1 MLKERGAKW
10 KNRRKYSKKGLSV
23 MAGLIPFNKNK
34 ISLGKTGFQ
43 DFYNMLDDFFKD
55 TWPPQRN
62 LLNDTFKI
70 DIQEKETEYSIE
82 AELPGVKKEEI
93 TIELKDG
100 RLSILVDREEKIEE
114 EKKNYI
120 HKERHYS
127 SMQRSIYLENAQADD
142 VKAKLDGGVLS
153 ITVPKIEKIEN
164 KAKIEIE

>member
-1 MLKERGAKW
+1 
-10 KNRRKYSKKGLSV
+10 

-34 ISLGKTGFQ
+34 ISVGKTGFQ

-55 TWPPQRN
+55 AWPSQRN

-70 DIQEKETEYSIE
+70 DIQEKDKEYSIE

-93 TIELKDG
+93 KVELQDG
-100 RLSILVDREEKIEE
+100 RLSILVEREEKIEE
-114 EKKNYI
+114 ERKNYI
-120 HKERHYS
+120 HKERHHS
-127 SMQRSIYLENAQADD
+127 SMQRSIYLENAQADG

-153 ITVPKIEKIEN
+153 ITVPKIETVEK